1 MLYTRL
7 PKEAFFLVL
16 SALGV
21 GAGLAMWAFNKPL
34 RRAIG
39 SSAM

>member
-1 MLYTRL
+1 
-7 PKEAFFLVL
+7 
-16 SALGV
+16 LGV

-39 SSAM
+39 SSAV